1 MDLQSLEARLAI
13 NDLFVRYVTALDAG
27 DVETIVGCFA
37 EDGSLESPVLGVRRG
52 RDAIRDFA
60 ERFAR
65 LRENGTQLR
74 HVLSNLVVQIDGDRA
89 HATCYLV
96 TIMTRDGQ
104 STLRPPGR
112 YLCDLVRVDGAWVF
126 QHRLVAEDAKVPLPG
141 I

>member
-1 MDLQSLEARLAI
+1 MDLQALADRLAI
-13 NDLFVRYVTALDAG
+13 NDLFVRYATALDAG

-37 EDGSLESPVLGVRRG
+37 EDGALESPLIGVRSG

-60 ERFAR
+60 VRFAALPR
-65 LRENGTQLR
+65 NGTQLR
-74 HVLSNLVVQIDGDRA
+74 HVLSNLAVTVEGDRA
-89 HATCYLV
+89 RATCYLV

-112 YLCDLVRVDGAWVF
+112 YICDLVRTDGGWVF
-126 QHRLVAEDAKVPLPG
+126 QRRVVVEDAKMPLPG

>member
-1 MDLQSLEARLAI
+1 VDLQALADRLAI
-13 NDLFVRYVTALDAG
+13 NDLFVRYATALDAG

-37 EDGSLESPVLGVRRG
+37 EDGSLESPVLGVRSG

-65 LRENGTQLR
+65 LPPNGTQLR
-74 HVLSNLVVQIDGDRA
+74 HVLSNLAVTVEGDRA

-112 YLCDLVRVDGAWVF
+112 YVCDLVRSGADWVF
-126 QHRLVAEDAKVPLPG
+126 RHRLVVEDAKAPLPG